1 MKSKYILLS
10 LFLLVVTMSACGTFE
25 LSNDV
30 LVEAQLES
38 TLQAGDTEALAQ
50 ETELITADI
59 QLSPDPIPSPENDN
73 LQQPI
78 APTALQGYATYQ
90 NDEIGFGFSYPTNWY
105 FETVNDD
112 LLFVQSF
119 QPQNGGSMGIPEGS
133 TKIDLYI
140 FPPGHDQNVSLD
152 AFVATWREGGDTSA
166 PSENQSEMLSEE
178 YWVLSGELPVV
189 RLHTEGLFGQAYMAY
204 TQINGYGVQM
214 VGYGDGNVFNQI
226 AQTLQVTGPAQDSQG
241 DAPVASAL
249 SGEWA
254 THNLPDFGIALSV
267 PAAWSSASVGHWH
280 TFGYVSEPLQLE
292 DQLVDVGLIPPGYL
306 PDAAYP
312 DANSYI
318 DYFISLSEQ
327 AGFAGLYQEPIRVGD
342 VDGTIIWN
350 MPDTCSQV
358 YFEANGLLLSITFHR
373 PLCDGSN
380 ALTVDAKAI
389 LEQVEIYPPTD
400 PVDLD
405 ALISGQP

>member
-1 MKSKYILLS
+1 MKSKYAFLS

-30 LVEAQLES
+30 LAEAQLES
-38 TLQAGDTEALAQ
+38 TLQASEAEISTQ
-50 ETELITADI
+50 EMESITTDM
-59 QLSPDPIPSPENDN
+59 QVSPDLISSPEDDN
-73 LQQPI
+73 QQQPI
-78 APTALQGYATYQ
+78 APTVLQGYARYQ
-90 NDEIGFGFSYPTNWY
+90 NDEIGFGFNYPTDWY
-105 FETVNDD
+105 FETVNTE
-112 LLFVQSF
+112 LLLVQSF

-140 FPPGHDQNVSLD
+140 FPPDHNQNVSLA
-152 AFVATWREGGDTSA
+152 AFVATWREGGDSSA
-166 PSENQSEMLSEE
+166 PSEILSEE
-178 YWVLSGELPVV
+178 YWDLSGGLPVV
-189 RLHTEGLFGQAYMAY
+189 RLHTEGLFGQAYMTYA
-204 TQINGYGVQM
+204 QINGYGIQM
-214 VGYGDGNVFNQI
+214 VGYGDGNVFDQI
-226 AQTLQVTGPAQDSQG
+226 AQTLQVTGPAQTPQSDTS
-241 DAPVASAL
+241 VASVP

-267 PAAWSSASVGHWH
+267 PAAWTSASVGHWH
-280 TFGYVSEPLQLE
+280 TFGTVSEPLRLE

-306 PDAAYP
+306 PDVAYP

-327 AGFAGLYQEPIRVGD
+327 VGFAGLYQEPIRVGD

-373 PLCDGSN
+373 PLCDGLN
-380 ALTVDAKAI
+380 ALTADAEAI
-389 LEQVEIYPPTD
+389 LEQVGIYPPTE

-405 ALISGQP
+405 SLISGQP